1 MQGFA
6 RNDKGDGQQ
15 DQADTRS
22 KPRSEQFTEDRH
34 ADHHCR
40 QRLQSPHNSGRSR
53 TDGMH
58 GNGHQHQ
65 RNDRRNQS
73 QHRRPPPHRGCR
85 EKLQR
90 LVGTTQRIQHDR
102 SHAEQQHVK
111 RKLHRRHIQRST
123 VDHHDIERIRE
134 RRSHDQHNAR
144 SIEHRTALTPVQQR
158 DSAQSQGN
166 GEDRDQRNS
175 LPEENR
181 HDDGHHDRI
190 DEKKGGGDPRIHIVK
205 THEQRE
211 RRYGEHHSQQS
222 QHGELPARNAQRS
235 FLHQQ
240 QGCQQYGGKR
250 IAVKQHGIGV
260 YSRPVE

>member
-1 MQGFA
+1 MGNHMYLMDEFMCMAHMIFTMVMYFVWGITFA
-6 RNDKGDGQQ
+6 G
-15 DQADTRS
+15 
-22 KPRSEQFTEDRH
+22 
-34 ADHHCR
+34 
-40 QRLQSPHNSGRSR
+40 L
-53 TDGMH
+53 
-58 GNGHQHQ
+58 HQWMIW
-65 RNDRRNQS
+65 
-73 QHRRPPPHRGCR
+73 
-85 EKLQR
+85 
-90 LVGTTQRIQHDR
+90 TTQRIQHDR

-260 YSRPVE
+260 YSSS

>member
-1 MQGFA
+1 MA
-6 RNDKGDGQQ
+6 CTATVIN
-15 DQADTRS
+15 T
-22 KPRSEQFTEDRH
+22 SETTVGIRASIAAH
-34 ADHHCR
+34 
-40 QRLQSPHNSGRSR
+40 
-53 TDGMH
+53 
-58 GNGHQHQ
+58 
-65 RNDRRNQS
+65 
-73 QHRRPPPHRGCR
+73 PPHIEGVERSCKGWS
-85 EKLQR
+85 
-90 LVGTTQRIQHDR
+90 GQH
-102 SHAEQQHVK
+102 SEYNTIAATHVK

-144 SIEHRTALTPVQQR
+144 SIEYRTALTPVQQR